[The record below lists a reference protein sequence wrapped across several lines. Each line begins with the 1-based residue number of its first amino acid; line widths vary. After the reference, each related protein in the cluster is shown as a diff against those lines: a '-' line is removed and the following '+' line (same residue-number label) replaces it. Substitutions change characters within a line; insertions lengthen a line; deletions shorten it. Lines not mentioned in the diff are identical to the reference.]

1 MAVGPHPHRLSRLA
15 YARRVLRD
23 DCPLR
28 QQLVGRSPPP
38 GAARLRSPRTARR
51 LSASSTIGGAIPT
64 AGRGAFTLAAY
75 FETTVRFVNNWW
87 GDPHRRARRV
97 YPRRVLRDDCPLR
110 QQLVGPIPTVGRGAL
125 TLAAYFETT
134 VRFVNNWWAQPHR
147 QARRLRSPR
156 TAKPP

>member
-38 GAARLRSPRTARR
+38 GAARLRSPRTSRR

-87 GDPHRRARRV
+87 GRSPPSV
-97 YPRRVLRDDCPLR
+97 
-110 QQLVGPIPTVGRGAL
+110 
-125 TLAAYFETT
+125 AA
-134 VRFVNNWWAQPHR
+134 
-147 QARRLRSPR
+147 RLRSPR
-156 TAKPP
+156 TSRRLSASSTIGGPNPTARRGAYARRVLRNHRSCRARRP